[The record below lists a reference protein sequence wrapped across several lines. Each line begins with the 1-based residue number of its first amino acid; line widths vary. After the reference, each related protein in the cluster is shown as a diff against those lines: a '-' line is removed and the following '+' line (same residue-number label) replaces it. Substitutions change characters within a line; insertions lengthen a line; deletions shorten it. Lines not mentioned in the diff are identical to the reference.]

1 MILAGSKRIEEQE
14 WLPRHVSRF
23 FQSISIQTL
32 CMRFVSLLDPSSRDD
47 FMGHHRL
54 LAIGKALLK

>member
-1 MILAGSKRIEEQE
+1 MVAKARLEI
-14 WLPRHVSRF
+14 

-32 CMRFVSLLDPSSRDD
+32 CMRFVSLLDPSSRHD